1 MFFRNGKL
9 KTGMI
14 KVALTIIMSLT
25 FILCIPIFAF
35 AQGQGY
41 VPLTDDL
48 SNKSYAGKRISLDLQ
63 DAEITTVLRMISA
76 VSGYNIVAGDDVAGK
91 ITLKL
96 ENVPWDQALEII
108 LKTLKLGME
117 KQGNILRIAPQ
128 ATLTAENQAALAER
142 NAKLQ
147 LEDLVLDLIP
157 VSYASATDLLPQIR
171 SVISTRGVVQVDER
185 TNVIVIKDVKSY
197 LEEARKLIKSLD
209 SQTPQVLIEARIVEA
224 TTDFVRELGVKWG
237 GRYTADSAHGNATG
251 MTFPNN
257 IGITGAQAGGQD
269 TSSLSTGAATSAGAV
284 GSSTAGSSIA
294 SIPNANYL
302 VNLPAPIGLGS
313 GGGVGITMGSINDTV
328 ALDLQLSAMESRG
341 EGRIISQPK
350 VTTLDNK
357 EASITSGISIPFQIR
372 QQGETTLSFIEA
384 NLNLTVEPHVTA
396 DESIIMKIEIAKN
409 APNTS
414 IPTSTGDPAIDKKE
428 AKTEA
433 LVHNGETTV
442 IGGIFQTESSRTEL
456 GVPWLSR
463 IPVLGLFF
471 RSRKSSDKRS
481 ELLIFITPRI
491 IRDKPAV

>member
-1 MFFRNGKL
+1 
-9 KTGMI
+9 
-14 KVALTIIMSLT
+14 
-25 FILCIPIFAF
+25 
-35 AQGQGY
+35 
-41 VPLTDDL
+41 
-48 SNKSYAGKRISLDLQ
+48 
-63 DAEITTVLRMISA
+63 
-76 VSGYNIVAGDDVAGK
+76 
-91 ITLKL
+91 
-96 ENVPWDQALEII
+96 
-108 LKTLKLGME
+108 
-117 KQGNILRIAPQ
+117 
-128 ATLTAENQAALAER
+128 
-142 NAKLQ
+142 
-147 LEDLVLDLIP
+147 
-157 VSYASATDLLPQIR
+157 
-171 SVISTRGVVQVDER
+171 
-185 TNVIVIKDVKSY
+185 
-197 LEEARKLIKSLD
+197 
-209 SQTPQVLIEARIVEA
+209 
-224 TTDFVRELGVKWG
+224 
-237 GRYTADSAHGNATG
+237 
-251 MTFPNN
+251 
-257 IGITGAQAGGQD
+257 
-269 TSSLSTGAATSAGAV
+269 
-284 GSSTAGSSIA
+284 
-294 SIPNANYL
+294 L

>member
-1 MFFRNGKL
+1 MFFRNGKSN
-9 KTGMI
+9 TVTT
-14 KVALTIIMSLT
+14 KVAFAVVASLALM
-25 FILCIPIFAF
+25 LCIPMFAY

-41 VPLTDDL
+41 VPITDDL
-48 SNKSYAGKRISLDLQ
+48 SDKTYVGKRISLDLQ
-63 DAEITTVLRMISA
+63 DAEIKTVLRMISA
-76 VSGYNIVAGDDVAGK
+76 VSGYNIVAGSDVSGK

-96 ENVPWDQALEII
+96 DNVPWDHALEII
-108 LKTLKLGME
+108 LKTLKLGQQRE
-117 KQGNILRIAPQ
+117 GNILRIAPQ
-128 ATLTAENQAALAER
+128 ATLTQENQAALAER

-157 VSYASATDLLPQIR
+157 VSYAKADDLLPQVR
-171 SVISTRGVVQVDER
+171 SVISSRGVVQVDKR
-185 TNVIVIKDVKSY
+185 TNVLVIKDVKIY

-237 GRYTADSAHGNATG
+237 GRYSADAAHGNATG
-251 MTFPNN
+251 MTFPNS
-257 IGITGAQAGGQD
+257 IALTGAQAGGQQVTD
-269 TSSLSTGAATSAGAV
+269 PGAAVSSSGAI
-284 GSSTAGSSIA
+284 GSTQAGSSIA
-294 SIPNANYL
+294 SIPNANYM
-302 VNLPAPIGLGS
+302 VNLPAPIGLGA
-313 GGGVGITMGSINDTV
+313 GGGIGVTMGSINDTV

-350 VTTLDNK
+350 ITTLDNK

-396 DESIIMKIEIAKN
+396 DESIIMKISIAKN

-471 RSRKSSDKRS
+471 RSRKSSEKRT